1 VKNSDLTKLTLAV
14 EQLIS
19 RNTELKQQCAALT
32 QAQQQWLEE
41 RSQLISKN
49 EMARQKVEAMIFRL
63 RALEPDV

>member
-1 VKNSDLTKLTLAV
+1 MKNSDLAKLTLAV

-19 RNTELKQQCAALT
+19 RNTELKQECAALA
-32 QAQQQWLEE
+32 QAQQLWLDE
-41 RSQLISKN
+41 RTQLISKN